1 MSSQRFTIA
10 SYIRLFLNEFSDR
23 VQYLVMFVTMIG
35 VFVFD
40 LVSPLGVAA
49 GMLYVL
55 VVFASLWI
63 KGRTA
68 TYIAAIMGLL
78 LTVVGFVLS
87 SSMVSP
93 METVFINR
101 MLSALLVI
109 GAAIIVVRIK
119 VVDKNLSNLEVQS
132 IIDPLTQTKNWRA
145 FEMELSSEILR
156 HKRYNRNLSI
166 AFIDIDYLGK
176 VNQSYGRIGGDNVIN
191 RVAKEIGKNIR
202 NCDVL
207 YRLIGDKFAVLFAE
221 TGMSDTKRVAQA
233 ICKKVTENIELNDRK
248 ITLSTGIATL
258 EEKDSRRLLCQRAEE
273 ALLKSKEDG
282 KNKVTTMPPVSSNNT
297 QHIAAI
303 LTRSRY

>member
-1 MSSQRFTIA
+1 MSSQRFSTV
-10 SYIRLFLNEFSDR
+10 SYFRSFLNEFADR
-23 VQYLVMFVTMIG
+23 LHYVIMFAAMIG
-35 VFVFD
+35 IFVFD
-40 LVSPLGVAA
+40 LFSPLGIAA
-49 GMLYVL
+49 GSPYVL
-55 VVFASLWI
+55 VVFGSLWI
-63 KGRTA
+63 KGKTA
-68 TYIAAIMGLL
+68 TYIAAVMGLFF
-78 LTVVGFVLS
+78 TMAGFFLS
-87 SSMVSP
+87 TSVVSP
-93 METVFINR
+93 METVIFNR
-101 MLSALLVI
+101 LLTALLVI
-109 GAAIIVVRIK
+109 GAALIVMRIK
-119 VVDKNLSNLEVQS
+119 KTDENLSALKIQS
-132 IIDPLTQTKNWRA
+132 IIDPLTQAKNWRA

-176 VNQSYGRIGGDNVIN
+176 VNQSYGRIGGDDVIN

-207 YRLIGDKFAVLFAE
+207 YRLIGDRFAVLFAE
-221 TGMSDTKRVAQA
+221 TDMRDTKRVAQA

-273 ALLKSKEDG
+273 ALQKSKEDG
-282 KNKVTTMPPVSSNNT
+282 KNRVTTMPPVSSNNT